1 MYVCIYIY
9 VPISEKCYIQQIP
22 IISHSMFVDAGGVA
36 HREFQARHNAAT
48 CPRSFR
54 QGRRW

>member
-1 MYVCIYIY
+1 MYIY

-22 IISHSMFVDAGGVA
+22 IISHSMFVYAEGVA
-36 HREFQARHNAAT
+36 HREFQLRHNAAT
-48 CPRSFR
+48 GPRSFR